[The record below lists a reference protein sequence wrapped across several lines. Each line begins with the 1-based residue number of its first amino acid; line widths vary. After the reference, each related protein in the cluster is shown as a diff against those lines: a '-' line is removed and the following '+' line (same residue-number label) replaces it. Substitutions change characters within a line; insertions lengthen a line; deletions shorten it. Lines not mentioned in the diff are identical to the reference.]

1 MKEPQDKTASVNAG
15 SNHWAIAR
23 KSMEAQALMV
33 QNMLM
38 TLPAF
43 ICILR
48 GTDYVFDFVNPQYQ
62 QLFGKRELLGKP
74 LLVALPEL
82 AGQGIEQLLE
92 EVYQTGEPYIGVD
105 LPFLLARDENMEPEL
120 RYFNFCYQPMRDE
133 HNQIFAILDYGYE
146 VTEQVNAKKSNQKSQ
161 QQNAL
166 ELEEKVQQRTFDLNT
181 ANGVLRKKNQEIEA
195 NRGKLL
201 SEYARSLIEA
211 SLDPLIT
218 ISTKGKITDHNEAL
232 ANITGKTRKQ
242 LIGSDFS
249 LYFTEPEKASEVY
262 EEVFEKG
269 FVTNYPLTLVDH
281 KLTDVLFNGSVY
293 KDEKGNVLG
302 AVVVARD
309 ITEQKVIEKAMLEA
323 KVSAE
328 LAAGMAEEA
337 KNKAEKA
344 TLQAEDALKSKQQFL
359 SNMSHEIRTP
369 MNAIIGFT
377 KVVLKTELSAKQKE
391 YLTAIKMSGNALIV
405 LINDIL
411 DLAKVDGGKMTFE
424 KTPFR
429 MASSISAMLHLF
441 ETKIQEKNLVLVKNY
456 DESIPEVLIGDPV
469 RLHQIIMNL
478 VGNAVKFTT
487 SGKITVS
494 VQMLEEDEEYTTVE
508 FAIKDTGIGIAEH
521 KIDQIFE
528 NFQQAHTST
537 SRFYG
542 GTGLGLA
549 IAKQLVERQGG
560 SIQVKSKIDEGSVFS
575 FVMKFEKT
583 TEEMEMEIA
592 TVAFETDIKNIKILV
607 VEDMPLNQLLMK
619 TVLEDFGFEL
629 DIVANGKL
637 AIEKLQVGVYD
648 IILMDL
654 QMPEMNGFEATE
666 YIRNTMHST
675 IPIIALT
682 ADVTTVDIDKCK
694 AVGMNDYIAKPVDE
708 NFLYNKI
715 VGLVTKPVSNPIP
728 KVVEIELSEKLKCID
743 LEYLIQRTKNNPGMI
758 MEMIAAYLE
767 QTPPLV
773 THMKQSFLDKNW
785 EGLHAAV
792 HKIIPSFLIMGINP
806 DFESMAKKIQDYA
819 RTQLQNDGIHDM
831 VLQLETVCNQACRE
845 LEEELKRIKIT
856 NP

>member
-487 SGKITVS
+487 TGKITVS

>member
-344 TLQAEDALKSKQQFL
+344 TLLAEDALKSKQQFL

-487 SGKITVS
+487 TGKITVS